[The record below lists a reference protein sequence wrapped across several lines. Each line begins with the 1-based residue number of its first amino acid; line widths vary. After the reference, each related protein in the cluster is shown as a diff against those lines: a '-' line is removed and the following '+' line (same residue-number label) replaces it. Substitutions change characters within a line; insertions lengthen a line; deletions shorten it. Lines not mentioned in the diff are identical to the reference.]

1 MALISLL
8 GLFLGAYLSLY
19 KFGYIGTLS
28 CSVGSCETV
37 QTSRWSVFL
46 GLPVATWG
54 VGFYVLMF
62 ALAVV
67 GLQPRFEDSAQ
78 LSLLALVLTGWGV
91 LFTAW
96 LNYLEGFVIHAWCEW
111 CLGSAAFV
119 LVLFVLSVVD
129 YRRSRALESHP
140 EQKARDLQ

>member
-1 MALISLL
+1 MALVSLF

-28 CSVGSCETV
+28 CSIGSCETV

-54 VGFYVLMF
+54 VGFYAVML
-62 ALAVV
+62 ALTIA
-67 GLQPRFEDSAQ
+67 GLQPRFEDSP
-78 LSLLALVLTGWGV
+78 SLALATLLLPAWGA

-119 LVLFVLSVVD
+119 VVLFVLSAIE
-129 YRRSRALESHP
+129 YRRCRALAATQTE
-140 EQKARDLQ
+140 

>member
-1 MALISLL
+1 MALVSLF

-28 CSVGSCETV
+28 CSIGSCETV

-54 VGFYVLMF
+54 VGFYALM
-62 ALAVV
+62 LAMTIA
-67 GLQPRFEDSAQ
+67 GLQPRFEDSAP
-78 LSLLALVLTGWGV
+78 LSLATLLMAGWGV
-91 LFTAW
+91 IFTAW

-119 LVLFVLSVVD
+119 VVLFALSAIE
-129 YRRSRALESHP
+129 YRRCRAL
-140 EQKARDLQ
+140 AAT

>member
-1 MALISLL
+1 MALVSLC
-8 GLFLGAYLSLY
+8 GLLLGAYLTLY

-28 CSVGSCETV
+28 CSIGSCETV

-54 VGFYVLMF
+54 VGFYALM
-62 ALAVV
+62 LAMTIA
-67 GLQPRFEDSAQ
+67 GLQPRFEDSP
-78 LSLLALVLTGWGV
+78 SLALATLLLSAWGA

-119 LVLFVLSVVD
+119 VVLFVLSAIE
-129 YRRSRALESHP
+129 YRRCRALAATQTE
-140 EQKARDLQ
+140 